1 MEETSVSS
9 LAEVAK
15 LLGVTGL
22 SGMVMAFFVRFAL
35 RKMVEESTVTQR
47 AIGEAEIIGQLRA
60 EIDRMSS
67 TNGSLTNKLNEM
79 QQQLLSLRGENTE
92 LKVQLHALNA
102 QLRYRKEREA
112 L

>member
-1 MEETSVSS
+1 MDETSVNG

-60 EIDRMSS
+60 EIDRMS
-67 TNGSLTNKLNEM
+67 TANGGLTKQLNDM
-79 QQQLLSLRGENTE
+79 QQQVLALRGENAE
-92 LKVQLHALNA
+92 LKVQLHAMNA
-102 QLRYRKEREA
+102 QLRYRKVGE
-112 L
+112 LS

>member
-1 MEETSVSS
+1 MDETSVSS

-60 EIDRMSS
+60 EIDRMST
-67 TNGSLTNKLNEM
+67 TNGSLTNQLNEM
-79 QQQLLSLRGENTE
+79 QQQLLSLRGENAE

-102 QLRYRKEREA
+102 QLRYRKEREVP
-112 L
+112 